1 MEQEKF
7 EEIVREIKL
16 GLYREK
22 QLETEILIKQHE
34 LDLIREQKTKLIIA
48 IANKD
53 LYLQLFGGEKNDV
66 GRND

>member
-7 EEIVREIKL
+7 DEIYRELKL
-16 GLYREK
+16 GLYHEK

-48 IANKD
+48 IANKEM
-53 LYLQLFGGEKNDV
+53 YNQLFGEEQNDK
-66 GRND
+66 

>member
-7 EEIVREIKL
+7 DKIYRELKL
-16 GLYREK
+16 GLYHEK

-48 IANKD
+48 IANKEM
-53 LYLQLFGGEKNDV
+53 YNQLFGEEQNDK
-66 GRND
+66 